1 MVGLR
6 SHRGG
11 LRQQEVAM
19 LSAPI
24 SANGVRRPELTW
36 VGSGA
41 WVACDPDAD
50 PNDPRRMVAYL
61 ECKDERVY
69 LLWVT
74 GSSGVCEFDSIR
86 AALDAIAERL
96 AMTQPTP
103 S

>member
-1 MVGLR
+1 
-6 SHRGG
+6 
-11 LRQQEVAM
+11 
-19 LSAPI
+19 
-24 SANGVRRPELTW
+24 
-36 VGSGA
+36 
-41 WVACDPDAD
+41 
-50 PNDPRRMVAYL
+50 MVAYL